1 MPTPTQKQLLEKI
14 LEEQENARQQ
24 KQQDAIKM
32 MQVLSDFSVQLNNIN
47 TNYLSIKET
56 LENNIKTGKIGLINK
71 VDKIDE
77 RVYAIEKNREINVG
91 KWAVIMAFATTI
103 FSVLGSF
110 LLKYLDK

>member
-1 MPTPTQKQLLEKI
+1 MTQKQILEKI
-14 LEEQENARQQ
+14 LEEQENAKHQ
-24 KQQDAIKM
+24 KQKDAIDL
-32 MQVLSDFSVQLNNIN
+32 MQTLSNFSVQLNSIDSK
-47 TNYLSIKET
+47 YLSIVEQ
-56 LENNIKTGKIGLINK
+56 LENNIKTGKIGLVNK
-71 VDKIDE
+71 VEKIDE